1 MSEIDDRMFKY
12 FGPQPDGLF
21 LAIGRLSALTSLLD
35 VWVRNLL
42 ATLVDDEPM
51 AKYEKMS
58 FYEHATLIREKAI
71 VLPPDLQKEV
81 KRLLGRLTGL
91 RNDRNA
97 GVHTVWSQ
105 HGFGWRNDLSAKE
118 CEPSRVLTFQTDQ
131 TTMEAKVLKA
141 ARLVDQLVDLQDRS
155 NRLQVE
161 RHYKEMTA

>member
-58 FYEHATLIREKAI
+58 FYEHATLIREKA
-71 VLPPDLQKEV
+71 
-81 KRLLGRLTGL
+81 
-91 RNDRNA
+91 
-97 GVHTVWSQ
+97 
-105 HGFGWRNDLSAKE
+105 
-118 CEPSRVLTFQTDQ
+118 
-131 TTMEAKVLKA
+131 
-141 ARLVDQLVDLQDRS
+141 
-155 NRLQVE
+155 
-161 RHYKEMTA
+161 